1 MEQLICFFG
10 VALLITLLHIFKLFL
25 MEEKYNFFEILGYYL
40 KASVILNIILI
51 ILVLIIKNYFIWDEE
66 LTSGFVINYIVCGSI
81 LSLFLPALYYKV
93 RHIGKKDSK

>member
-10 VALLITLLHIFKLFL
+10 VSILITLLHIFKIFL

-40 KASVILNIILI
+40 KAAVILNIVLI
-51 ILVLIIKNYFIWDEE
+51 ILVLIIKKYFIWDEE
-66 LTSGFVINYIVCGSI
+66 LTNGFVINYIVCGSI
-81 LSLFLPALYYKV
+81 LSLFLPAVYYKV